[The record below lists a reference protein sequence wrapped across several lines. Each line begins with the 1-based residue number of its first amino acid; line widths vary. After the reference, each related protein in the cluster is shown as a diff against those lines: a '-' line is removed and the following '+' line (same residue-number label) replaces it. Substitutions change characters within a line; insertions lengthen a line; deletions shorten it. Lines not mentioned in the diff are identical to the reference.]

1 MVSRV
6 SNSSVNIN
14 ETSLELDSHAD
25 TCVVGRYCLIIN
37 DFDRPVT
44 VYGYDRALG
53 AKTYRTVS
61 AVLEYIDPVTGQHYH
76 LVIHQA
82 IEIPHLD
89 HHLLCPMQCEVNDV
103 TVNHR
108 PKYLCKNP
116 TEMDHAIITKRI
128 QYPEDPYLTDMIDP
142 AGPTEKLIL
151 PLCLQGVTSF
161 LPVSEPSREEWDAHK
176 YPRID
181 LTSHD
186 LTWDPQNTS
195 FQEQEAA
202 MTDAGGTVI
211 ARERD
216 SSSPIINSVY
226 TVNSVTLT
234 STASTPLADFTTDDN
249 LATALLSKVQV
260 SASHTSGTVGS
271 SRGKAVDALTLA
283 KRWNISLDLAKKT
296 VQATTQR
303 SVRQNP
309 DRKHEVRFPT
319 NDRMLRYPR
328 MSFDLFTDTLLASTK
343 SLRGNKG
350 GQAFA
355 TPWGWGRFYPT
366 RTKGQAHETLNVL
379 FKTEGVP
386 PRMIMDNSWEQ
397 GAGPRGSL
405 EWKRKLRAADCL
417 AHWIEPYSPW
427 QNACETNIREC
438 KRGVARKMLATNT
451 PKQLW
456 DYCMEMQFLVRSHTA
471 LDIYELQGQVPETV
485 MKGRPAD
492 ISRICQ
498 YGWFDWVEYLD
509 SSHFEEGVWV
519 LGRYLG
525 PSLDTGTMIT
535 VKVIASNGQVFP
547 RSTVRPVSE
556 ENMKDPVYLEKMK
569 DFMSSLHDSVGAP
582 AQPGDFPKEYLTPE
596 YEAYESYTDEELGLK
611 PDNPR
616 FQTEP
621 NEADSSDDYLEGT
634 ADDDLPV
641 EIVPTP
647 EADDN
652 LVGAEV
658 MLPLGGQLARGRVTM
673 RKRDRDG
680 NVIGRANDNPILDT
694 REYVVEFDTGEVTDQ
709 TANVIAQNLYSQ
721 CDEDGHKILL
731 FDSIIDH
738 RRSTTALTK
747 NEQRFSGSNGREYF
761 KRSTAGWQLCVK
773 WADGTTTWEKLKDF
787 KESYPVETAE
797 YAVSREID
805 DEPAFNWWVKS
816 VLQKRDRIIS
826 KVAKRQTRYLK
837 RTTKF
842 GIELPKTVAEALAL
856 DKKNGN
862 TKWADAIAKE
872 MKNVKL
878 AFDIL
883 PDGEFAPRD
892 HTFVKT
898 HMVFDIKM
906 EDFRRKARLVAGG
919 HMTEAPK
926 CITYSSVVQRDT
938 VRIALTMASLNKLQV
953 KAGDIENAYITA
965 PCQEKIWTKLGPEF
979 GADEGKKAL
988 IIRAIYGLKSSGAA
1002 FRSHLADCME
1012 TLKYK
1017 SCRADNDLW
1026 IKRET
1031 NAEGLEYYSYILCY
1045 VDDIMVIHHDAM
1057 PVLMKID
1064 KYFKLKPSS
1073 IGDPDMYLGAKLKV
1087 HPNGNGTD
1095 AWTLSSSKYVQEAC
1109 GNCEKHIAT
1118 HFNGKY
1124 KWYAAAP
1131 NPFKLNYEPELD
1143 TSDECDPEEA
1153 SYFGSL
1159 IGVMRWIVELGRVD
1173 IHTEVSILSSFLAM
1187 PRTGHLDAAIHIMS
1201 YLQKKHN
1208 ARLMMD
1214 PEYPNM
1220 NIDNFNTGAD
1230 WKDFYGDIKEA
1241 IPADAPEPLGNGVD
1255 VRMFTDSDHAGDK
1268 VNRRSRTG
1276 WMIYINMA
1284 LIMWCS
1290 QKQPTVESSVFGAEF
1305 VAMKSGIEAARGLR
1319 YKLRMMGIPINGP
1332 TYIFGDNMSVIYN
1345 TSKPESTLKKK
1356 SNSICYHAIRES
1368 VAMGESMT
1376 AHVPTEY
1383 NLADLLT
1390 KVLYGL
1396 KKRRLVNDILWD
1408 VYDPRDGH

>member
-6 SNSSVNIN
+6 NTSININ

-25 TCVVGRYCLIIN
+25 TCVVGNCCLIIN

-44 VYGYDRALG
+44 VYGYDKALG

-61 AVLEYIDPVTGQHYH
+61 AVIEYIDPMNAQHYH

-116 TEMDHAIITKRI
+116 TEMDHAIVSNSI
-128 QYPEDPYLTDMIDP
+128 QYSDDPYLTQTDP
-142 AGPTEKLIL
+142 AGPTERLIL

-161 LPVSEPSREEWDAHK
+161 LSVSEPSQEDWDSHL

-195 FQEQEAA
+195 FQEQEEA

-211 ARERD
+211 SRD
-216 SSSPIINSVY
+216 QVTSSVIINSAY
-226 TVNSVTLT
+226 TVSLS
-234 STASTPLADFTTDDN
+234 STASSPLADITHDDN
-249 LATALLSKVQV
+249 FATALLSTVQI

-271 SRGKAVDALTLA
+271 SRGKAVDASTLA
-283 KRWNISLDLAKKT
+283 RRWKIPLDLAKKT
-296 VQATTQR
+296 IQVTTQR

-328 MSFDLFTDTLLASTK
+328 LPYDLFTDTLLATTK
-343 SLRGNKG
+343 SARGNKY

-355 TPWGWGRFYPT
+355 SSIGWCRFYPT
-366 RTKGQAHETLNVL
+366 ARKGQATDTLDVL

-386 PRMIMDNSWEQ
+386 NRMTMDNSWEQ
-397 GAGPRGSL
+397 GAGPRGRL
-405 EWKRKLRAADCL
+405 EFKRKLRAADCL

-427 QNACETNIREC
+427 QNACETQIREC

-456 DYCMEMQFLVRSHTA
+456 DHCMEMQFLVRSHTA
-471 LDIYELQGQVPETV
+471 LDIFELNGNVPETL

-509 SSHFEEGVWV
+509 SSHFEDGAWV
-519 LGRYLG
+519 LGRYIG

-535 VKVIASNGQVFP
+535 SKVIASNGEVFP
-547 RSTVRPVSE
+547 RSTIRPVSE
-556 ENMKDPVYLEKMK
+556 ENMKNRDYLDKMRN
-569 DFMSSLHDSVGAP
+569 FTSLLRDSVGTP
-582 AQPGDFPKEYLTPE
+582 AEKGDFPAEYITPE
-596 YEAYESYTDEELGLK
+596 YEAYASYTDEELGIK
-611 PDNPR
+611 SDDPR
-616 FQTEP
+616 FLLEP
-621 NEADSSDDYLEGT
+621 NEVEPPIDHMEGT

-647 EADDN
+647 EASDN
-652 LVGAEV
+652 LVGAQV
-658 MLPLGGQLARGRVTM
+658 MLPLGGQLARGRVTR
-673 RKRDRDG
+673 RKRDREG
-680 NVIGRANDNPILDT
+680 NVVGRADDNPILDT
-694 REYVVEFDTGEVTDQ
+694 REYVVEFDTGETTEH
-709 TANVIAQNLYSQ
+709 TANIIAQSLYSQ
-721 CDEDGHKILL
+721 CDDDGHKILL
-731 FDSIIDH
+731 FEAIVDH
-738 RRSTTALTK
+738 RRSTTALMK
-747 NEQRFSGSNGREYF
+747 SEQRFRGNNGREYF
-761 KRSTAGWQLCVK
+761 KRTTAGWQLCVK
-773 WADGTTTWEKLKDF
+773 WADGTTSWEKLRDF

-797 YAVSREID
+797 YAKSREID

-837 RTTKF
+837 KNTKF

-856 DKKNGN
+856 DDKNDN
-862 TKWADAIAKE
+862 SYWADAIAKE

-883 PDGEFAPRD
+883 PDGEYAPRD

-898 HMVFDIKM
+898 HMIFDIKM

-938 VRIALTMASLNKLQV
+938 VRIALTIASLNKLQV

-965 PCQEKIWTKLGPEF
+965 PCQEQIWTKLGPEF
-979 GADEGKKAL
+979 GADEGKKAI

-1002 FRSHLADCME
+1002 FRSHLADCMT
-1012 TLKYK
+1012 TLEYTP
-1017 SCRADNDLW
+1017 CRADNDLW
-1026 IKRET
+1026 MKRET
-1031 NAEGLEYYSYILCY
+1031 NAEGLSYYSYILCY
-1045 VDDIMVIHHDAM
+1045 VDDIMVVHHDAL
-1057 PVLMKID
+1057 PVLMKVD

-1073 IGDPDMYLGAKLKV
+1073 IGDPDMYLGAKLKL
-1087 HPNGNGTD
+1087 HTNGNGTE
-1095 AWTLSSSKYVQEAC
+1095 AWTLSSSKYVREAC
-1109 GNCEKHIAT
+1109 NNCEKHVNT

-1124 KWYAAAP
+1124 KMYVTAP
-1131 NPFKLNYEPELD
+1131 NPFKLNYEAELD

-1153 SYFGSL
+1153 SYFGTL
-1159 IGVMRWIVELGRVD
+1159 IGVMRWIVELGRID

-1187 PRTGHLDAAIHIMS
+1187 PRIGHLDAAIHIMS
-1201 YLQKKHN
+1201 YLDKKHN

-1214 PEYPNM
+1214 PEYPDIT
-1220 NIDNFNTGAD
+1220 IDSFNTGAD

-1241 IPADAPEPLGNGVD
+1241 IPTDAPEPLGNGVD
-1255 VRMFTDSDHAGDK
+1255 IRLFTDSDHAGDK

-1290 QKQPTVESSVFGAEF
+1290 QKQPTVETSVFGAEF
-1305 VAMKSGIEAARGLR
+1305 VAMKSGMEATRSLR

-1345 TSKPESTLKKK
+1345 TSRPESTLKKK

-1368 VAMGESMT
+1368 VAMGESVV

-1390 KVLYGL
+1390 KVLYGIR
-1396 KKRRLVNDILWD
+1396 KRRLVADILWD
-1408 VYDPRDGH
+1408 VCDDKNGH